1 MTSRWMS
8 AISTRLALPQ
18 SPANT
23 APNPAL
29 DDELCT
35 LDLETALFPS
45 GPPTDRDAFSPAAY
59 KNLQVNAMGLLTK
72 FQTAYRQK
80 TLTMREMEAERA
92 AQRDEIEESVTRATH
107 LKMQLEGMASKALE
121 QELAMRDLMDQLM
134 AEKKARAEE
143 KIVRDRLAS
152 RYAIPPPEGSLTS
165 EDFDSDAHSRRTWRE
180 SHGSYDTEDEEES
193 SLDESLF
200 SRSRSPTLAEGSVLD
215 YPTPKAGRVR
225 NSAQMTTFQ
234 KIIRG
239 VVDVAEEIGQELGTV
254 QECRNCAGKD
264 ASVAWDTVSL
274 LRDENKHLKQRVGQ
288 LEVAVEGAL
297 DLVNG
302 LGH

>member
-1 MTSRWMS
+1 M
-8 AISTRLALPQ
+8 
-18 SPANT
+18 
-23 APNPAL
+23 
-29 DDELCT
+29 
-35 LDLETALFPS
+35 DLETALFPS
-45 GPPTDRDAFSPAAY
+45 GSPTDRDAFSPAAY
-59 KNLQVNAMGLLTK
+59 KNLQLNAMGLLTK
-72 FQTAYRQK
+72 LQNAYRQK
-80 TLTMREMEAERA
+80 TVTMREMEAESA
-92 AQRDEIEESVTRATH
+92 VQRDEIEEAVTRATH

-143 KIVRDRLAS
+143 KIVRERLAS
-152 RYAIPPPEGSLTS
+152 RYVISPPAS
-165 EDFDSDAHSRRTWRE
+165 EDFDSDAHSHKTWRE
-180 SHGSYDTEDEEES
+180 SRGSYDTEDEEES

-200 SRSRSPTLAEGSVLD
+200 SRSRSPTLAEASVLD
-215 YPTPKAGRVR
+215 YPTPKAGRAR

-234 KIIRG
+234 KIIKG

-254 QECRNCAGKD
+254 QECRNCAGKE

-302 LGH
+302 LGHH

>member
-1 MTSRWMS
+1 M
-8 AISTRLALPQ
+8 
-18 SPANT
+18 N
-23 APNPAL
+23 
-29 DDELCT
+29 
-35 LDLETALFPS
+35 LETALFPS
-45 GPPTDRDAFSPAAY
+45 GSPTDRDVFSPAAY
-59 KNLQVNAMGLLTK
+59 KNLQLNAMGLLTK
-72 FQTAYRQK
+72 VQNAYRQK
-80 TLTMREMEAERA
+80 TLTLREMEAERA
-92 AQRDEIEESVTRATH
+92 AHRDEIEEAVTRATH
-107 LKMQLEGMASKALE
+107 LKLQLEGMASKALE

-143 KIVRDRLAS
+143 KIIRERLAA
-152 RYAIPPPEGSLTS
+152 RYAIPEGSITS
-165 EDFDSDAHSRRTWRE
+165 EDFDSDARSRSTWRE
-180 SHGSYDTEDEEES
+180 SNESYDTEDEEES

-215 YPTPKAGRVR
+215 YPTPKAGRAR
-225 NSAQMTTFQ
+225 NGAQMTTFQ
-234 KIIRG
+234 KIIKG

-254 QECRNCAGKD
+254 QACRNCEGKD